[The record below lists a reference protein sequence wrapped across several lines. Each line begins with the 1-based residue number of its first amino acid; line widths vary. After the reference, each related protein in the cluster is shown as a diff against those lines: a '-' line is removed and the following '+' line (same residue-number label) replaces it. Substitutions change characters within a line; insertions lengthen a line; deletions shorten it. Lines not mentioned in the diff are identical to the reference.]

1 MVNIIPAEFCYASIN
16 NKGYFQG
23 IYAPSRSQILYL
35 FQFAGE
41 MSNSHMYKFPQ
52 NNLYSYNII
61 AHSLRKI
68 HISGN
73 REKKTVQ
80 RLIYIRC
87 RLYKAIHGVA
97 KIGSTLVSYLYIL
110 LKCYI
115 ICTARQGFLFCNKVI
130 VYQGVN

>member
-1 MVNIIPAEFCYASIN
+1 M
-16 NKGYFQG
+16 
-23 IYAPSRSQILYL
+23 LYI

-52 NNLYSYNII
+52 INLYSYN
-61 AHSLRKI
+61 SNVQFGKDSYFRQQRKT
-68 HISGN
+68 
-73 REKKTVQ
+73 TVQ

-87 RLYKAIHGVA
+87 RLYKAIHEVA

-110 LKCYI
+110 LTCYI
-115 ICTARQGFLFCNKVI
+115 IRTARQGFLFCNKVI